1 MMKIIYFITFLLLGK
16 YISAQTTVIAFYNLE
31 NLYDTVDNPLVNDD
45 EFTPKGVKKYG
56 TAIYKDKLFHLA
68 TVLSSMGTNHDPLGA
83 SIIGVAEIENDTVL
97 TDLKNHFLLRERN
110 YRFIHFNSRDLRGVD
125 VALFYRVNK
134 FTPIYST
141 KLEVVLPNGAK
152 QASFTRDILYV
163 KGILLKDTVH
173 FFVNHW
179 PSRRGGEE
187 RSAPARESAAAV
199 CRKTIDSIFRITPN
213 AAILVMGDLNDNP
226 SDKSI
231 VQTLKSSGNKNAL
244 RPDELYNPWVAFMDR
259 GIGTLAHNDAWGLFD
274 QILLSRSF
282 LNTKQPGWQFQE
294 AFIFYRPYLTE
305 INGKYRG
312 YPMRTWDGN
321 TYHGGFS
328 DHFPTYIVLKSGK

>member
-1 MMKIIYFITFLLLGK
+1 MKKVFLFTPLFIFH
-16 YISAQTTVIAFYNLE
+16 YSFCQTTIIAFYNLE
-31 NLYDTVDNPLVNDD
+31 NLYDTVDNTMVNDD
-45 EFTPKGVKKYG
+45 EFTPTGAKKYG
-56 TAIYKDKLFHLA
+56 TTIYQDKLFHLA
-68 TVLSSMGTNHDPLGA
+68 TVLSSMGTKYDPLGA

-97 TDLKNHFLLRERN
+97 TDLKNHFLLREKN
-110 YRFIHFNSRDLRGVD
+110 YRFVHFNSRDLRGVD
-125 VALFYRVNK
+125 VALFYRASK
-134 FTPIYST
+134 FNPLYST

-152 QASFTRDILYV
+152 QALFTRDILYV
-163 KGILLKDTVH
+163 KGLLLKDTVH
-173 FFVNHW
+173 IFVNHW

-199 CRKTIDSIFRITPN
+199 CRKTIDSIQSITAH
-213 AAILVMGDLNDNP
+213 AAIIVMGDLNDNP

-244 RPDELYNPWVAFMDR
+244 KPDELYNPWVAFMDR

-274 QILLSRSF
+274 QILLSTSF
-282 LNTKQPGWQFQE
+282 LNTNPAGWQFQE

-312 YPMRTWDGN
+312 YPKRTWDGN
-321 TYHGGFS
+321 IYQWGFS
-328 DHFPTYIVLKSGK
+328 DHFPTYIVLKKGK

>member
-1 MMKIIYFITFLLLGK
+1 MQKLLFLCLLLFFEK
-16 YISAQTTVIAFYNLE
+16 AASQTTVIAFYNLE
-31 NLYDTVDNPLVNDD
+31 NLYDTVDNTMVNDD
-45 EFTPKGVKKYG
+45 EFTPTGAKKYG
-56 TAIYKDKLFHLA
+56 TTIYQDKLFHLA
-68 TVLSSMGTNHDPLGA
+68 TVLSSMGTKYDPLGA

-97 TDLKNHFLLRERN
+97 TDLKNHFLLREKN
-110 YRFIHFNSRDLRGVD
+110 YRFVHFNSRDLRGVD
-125 VALFYRVNK
+125 VALFYRASK
-134 FTPIYST
+134 FNPLYST

-152 QASFTRDILYV
+152 QALFTRDILYV
-163 KGILLKDTVH
+163 KGLLLKDTVH
-173 FFVNHW
+173 IFVNHW

-199 CRKTIDSIFRITPN
+199 CRKTIDSIQSITAN
-213 AAILVMGDLNDNP
+213 AAIIVMGDLNDNP

-244 RPDELYNPWVAFMDR
+244 KPDELYNPWVAFMDR

-274 QILLSRSF
+274 QILLSTSF
-282 LNTKQPGWQFQE
+282 LNANPAGWQFQE

-312 YPMRTWDGN
+312 YPKRTWDGN
-321 TYHGGFS
+321 IYQGGFS
-328 DHFPTYIVLKSGK
+328 DHFPTYIVLKKGK